1 MLSKLLKIIPVA
13 GMVLALSLPAE
24 AGTRLFGDSVL
35 NLSDGF
41 SDEITG
47 DGPALVFLAGTQA
60 PEELRDTVK
69 ALRKTNRI
77 HLIRMT
83 GPASPALQD
92 YLQKYHLQAAATGS
106 AALPGVQTASGN

>member
-1 MLSKLLKIIPVA
+1 MKIQKA
-13 GMVLALSLPAE
+13 AFAAMTALALSAGAAQ

-47 DGPALVFLAGTQA
+47 DGPALVFVAGAQS
-60 PEELRDTVK
+60 PEDLRTAVK
-69 ALRKTNRI
+69 QLRKTNRV

-83 GPASPALQD
+83 EGTDKAADAAALQA
-92 YLQKYHLQAAATGS
+92 YLGKYRLTAPPLQS
-106 AALPGVQTASGN
+106 SER

>member
-1 MLSKLLKIIPVA
+1 MFKFISAAALVVA
-13 GMVLALSLPAE
+13 FALPAQ

-47 DGPALVFLAGTQA
+47 NGPALVFLAGAQS
-60 PEELRDTVK
+60 PDELRDTVK
-69 ALRKTNRI
+69 ALRNSSRI

-83 GPASPALQD
+83 GPASPALQA
-92 YLQKYHLQAAATGS
+92 YLQKYHLQAAAPGS
-106 AALPGVQTASGN
+106 APLPSLTAGN

>member
-1 MLSKLLKIIPVA
+1 MFKIIPVA
-13 GMVLALSLPAE
+13 ALVLTFALPAQ

-35 NLSDGF
+35 NLSDSF

-47 DGPALVFLAGTQA
+47 NGPALVFVAAAQS
-60 PEELRDTVK
+60 PDELRDTVK

-83 GPASPALQD
+83 GPASPARQD
-92 YLQKYHLQAAATGS
+92 YLQKDQLQAAAPGS
-106 AALPGVQTASGN
+106 AALPGAQTAAAN